1 MQSNTI
7 NTQVKDISPEAFSAC
22 ASFGPDYGLAEG
34 ILAKRYRNE
43 IRQLW
48 AMEVAPLLSSPASK
62 GRFSGARQSCPERS
76 CAAYAVMS
84 PGAESMIYRNPD
96 AFENVFCA
104 EGEVQVAF
112 ESNHVVTLG
121 QYDFLSVPVNVRHRI
136 LNNGATPAR
145 LVIILNAGAASAYPA
160 VFDTALE
167 SQVPSA
173 AAAELSVSFDSESG
187 ASADTGEIDAR
198 VTRFSKLVAYKNDLH
213 RTAGIPPEATE
224 MLSAG
229 SVFPLIVPVGHIG
242 RSRTAPMY
250 GNAGLYLSI
259 AECMP
264 GTDDAPPPHAHS
276 DTQENFFVLDGEWD
290 ILGGRE
296 SELVI
301 PARAHDLV
309 AAPPGIMRTFLNKT
323 GNKAKLLVII
333 QGPEKMNDTVTFS
346 AEVGAE
352 IARRFGQETIEAYSK
367 IRMAFE
373 ARA

>member
-1 MQSNTI
+1 MQSSTI
-7 NTQVKDISPEAFSAC
+7 NSQVRDISPEAFSAC
-22 ASFGPDYGLAEG
+22 ASFGPDYGVADDKPAASYSREV
-34 ILAKRYRNE
+34 E
-43 IRQLW
+43 QLW
-48 AMEVAPLLSSPASK
+48 AMEVAPLLSPTGSK
-62 GRFSGARQSCPERS
+62 GRFAGAKQSCPERS
-76 CAAYAVMS
+76 CAAYAVMA
-84 PGAESMIYRNPD
+84 PGAASLVYRNPD
-96 AFENVFCA
+96 AFENIFCA
-104 EGEVQVAF
+104 DGEVQVAF
-112 ESNHVVTLG
+112 ETDHVVTLG
-121 QYDFLSVPVNVRHRI
+121 KYDLLSVPVAVKHRI
-136 LNNGATPAR
+136 LNNGATAAR
-145 LVIILNAGAASAYPA
+145 LVIILNAGASSTYPA
-160 VFDTALE
+160 VFDA
-167 SQVPSA
+167 SHASKISADA
-173 AAAELSVSFDSESG
+173 AAGLSVSFDSENG
-187 ASADTGEIDAR
+187 VTAEAEEIDGR
-198 VTRFSKLVAYKNDLH
+198 VSRFSKLVAYKNDLH

-250 GNAGLYLSI
+250 GNPGLYLSI

-276 DTQENFFVLDGEWD
+276 DTQENFFVLDGDWD

-296 SELVI
+296 RELVI

-323 GNKAKLLVII
+323 DKKARLLVII
-333 QGPEKMNDTVTFS
+333 QGPEQMNDTVTFS

-373 ARA
+373 VPA